1 MKQLFSS
8 RAVSVLVGLLLLLS
22 SVALFSTLAGAARP
36 TKSEENHVETYSDF
50 SPTPTTSR
58 VVRASPMTRAEV
70 IAFAEKLDVPRAQL
84 SLLDNQRFAFG
95 DAVTGQPGII
105 TPEDADETAIHK
117 ADQAHALGFDGTDV
131 RVAVIDTGIDLA
143 HPDLFNVSARDTNPA
158 SPYFMHPIAYD
169 GASMNDVL
177 AFGAPIPILPFG
189 EDRPFNSWY
198 VNTGYSTT
206 VVEFGGTRWVNW
218 TDGTTT
224 LSWNVSGVSGLSAGE
239 EVRVG
244 FHPDDVFLDLFE
256 IRPGVVLYNDAGAG
270 APYDSVIV
278 DLDADGSMDDEKRAF
293 INTDWASFDPE
304 AELIFQDVDGDGVQD
319 LSGGMVHF
327 IADGVREI
335 PYAGYQIDAM
345 VFLYQTLLND
355 NAFNIWDAI
364 GVDPTA
370 NLVPDAG
377 DLVMLFG
384 DYNGPGSNGAHGTWV
399 TSAIAGQGLT
409 GGGSTGP
416 VLGGQAPGAKIIV
429 SGNNFGGTDPF
440 GQAGLYTA
448 LIFATEGFDGIPD
461 TGDEAHIASN
471 SWGGADWT
479 GWEWGSRF
487 ADYVSAVRAS
497 ESTLFVFAAGN
508 SGPGYGGRQG
518 PGGGTSLLVAGAM
531 ENYNYRDDPW
541 YGFDGGPNAA
551 SSWGDTTFFS
561 NRGPSAMGRHYL
573 DALTSGQFGY
583 GADPLNNNPFVAD
596 SGDEL
601 NGSSS
606 WILWA
611 GTSLATPNLSGVTA
625 LIYDA
630 YMAAHGGTSPLA
642 STAKTIVKNSADDA
656 HQDPFLQGAGIANA
670 LRGVLSASDTD
681 GLTLDIDEWNPGSYD
696 GEVYPA
702 YANILFPGESDAVTV
717 TVTNHRP
724 SASMDVT
731 IQDAVLAHTGTLSL
745 SFTRTR
751 GTAANQWL
759 LNESGLMTTAG
770 TVLEADPTDLFGT
783 ADVARVTMFF
793 DRARLAELPA
803 YLLRVFDWT
812 DVNGNGSSEGFSE
825 RNLMVQDYVALETLR
840 GPNGFVQVFDPSG
853 RSHDGLL
860 IFLNPLSETSLVGP
874 VAMTLQID
882 YYERADFGWLDVSVP
897 AVTIPDASSEIVDL
911 TATVPE
917 GADPGL
923 YEALVLFTLDD
934 GDVTTLPVVVNVAS
948 TLPVAF
954 GGNADDNGPYQQ
966 GVTYGALWADDA
978 ASGDYRYY
986 FVDLPEAR
994 SVTFNVEWDG
1004 EDSSIDLY
1012 VLSGTTD
1019 WFSENDPDRYGPGTQ
1034 EQVAAASGGSNA
1046 TSIIA
1051 EMNAGLG
1058 ILVIRGA
1065 FLSGVDVEEHPRGE
1079 GGAFFVSPRPWI
1091 ATGVPVDGSQAFSI
1105 ESQLAYPDVTLTVE
1119 TGEVLSFPDQP
1130 VDPFPYGGQD
1140 PFEAYLLASP
1150 NRLRTDIPIATQR
1163 ATYSL
1168 FFHSGARDV
1177 DMGLFYDANCDGI
1190 YTLAND
1196 VIGTAAATGR
1206 NPEVATVLSPPAG
1219 CYWVHAAGFDV
1230 DPGSL
1235 YDLTLEVIARPIVF
1249 PGVLP
1254 SSLAPSLPAIAVLD
1268 YVLPHFPR
1276 TFGGVVYLGSSQ
1288 FPKAMDI
1295 PVSLTPNLPPLF
1307 TNPKPAPGSAT
1318 NDATP
1323 PISLDMEDAPDA
1335 FETQVD
1341 TDSVSLWLDGALLS
1355 DPSVVLVSSTG
1366 VVVQLPSSLAD
1377 GSHTVSVRAADTGLS
1392 FNLTSWSFWVDSNA
1406 PDLTITSPTAAFTN
1420 NPAVT
1425 IAGRTE
1431 PGVSVKVGATPVP
1444 VTASGLFSLSLTLSE
1459 GPHSLAVVATDIGG
1473 NTATVTVEIT
1483 VDTTP
1488 PAITLATP
1496 TSGSTVN
1503 VASVRVSGVTEPGVT
1518 LRVNGIEVAVATD
1531 GSFSLLLA
1539 LATGSNTITATATD
1553 AAGNPGSATAT
1564 VTFADPV
1571 PGLEQDL
1578 EDTRDDLG
1586 TTEGALQTARDSL
1599 ASLQTLVYVWVGLVA
1614 VVGAIAVVSLVMFLR
1629 ERRKGGSGAGGGQT

>member
-1 MKQLFSS
+1 
-8 RAVSVLVGLLLLLS
+8 
-22 SVALFSTLAGAARP
+22 
-36 TKSEENHVETYSDF
+36 
-50 SPTPTTSR
+50 
-58 VVRASPMTRAEV
+58 MTRAEV

-84 SLLDNQRFAFG
+84 SLLDDQRFAFG
-95 DAVTGQPGII
+95 DAVTGLPGII
-105 TPEDADETAIHK
+105 TPEDADETLIHK
-117 ADQAHALGFDGTDV
+117 ADQAHALGFDGTGV

-143 HPDLFNVSARDTNPA
+143 HPDLFNVSARDPNPA

-169 GASMNDVL
+169 GGSMNDYL
-177 AFGAPIPILPFG
+177 AFGSPLPILPFG

-206 VVEFGGTRWVNW
+206 VVELGGTRWVNW

-224 LSWNVSGVSGLSAGE
+224 LSWDVTGVSGLSTGE
-239 EVRVG
+239 EVRLG
-244 FHPDDVFLDLFE
+244 FHPDDVFLDLFG
-256 IRPGVVLYNDAGAG
+256 IRPGLVLYNDAGAG
-270 APYDSVIV
+270 APYDSVVV
-278 DLDADGSMDDEKRAF
+278 DLDADGSIDDEKRAF

-335 PYAGYQIDAM
+335 PYASHQIDAM

-364 GVDPTA
+364 GIDPTA

-377 DLVMLFG
+377 DVVLLFG
-384 DYNGPGSNGAHGTWV
+384 DFNGPGSNGAHGTWV
-399 TSAIAGQGLT
+399 TSAIAGQGIT

-416 VLGGQAPGAKIIV
+416 TLQGQAPGAKIIV

-448 LIFATEGFDGIPD
+448 LIFATEGFDGNPA

-471 SWGGADWT
+471 SWGGVDWT

-518 PGGGTSLLVAGAM
+518 PGGGASLLIAGAM

-541 YGFDGGPNAA
+541 YAFDGGPNAA

-583 GADPLNNNPFVAD
+583 GADPLNNNPFIAD
-596 SGDEL
+596 SGRTLD
-601 NGSSS
+601 GSSS

-630 YMAAHGGTSPLA
+630 YMDAHGGTSPLA
-642 STAKTIVKNSADDA
+642 SAAKTIVKNSADDA

-681 GLTLDIDEWNPGSYD
+681 GLTLSIDEWNPGSYG

-702 YANILFPGESDAVTV
+702 YANILFPGESDTVTV
-717 TVTNHRP
+717 TATNHRP

-751 GTAANQWL
+751 GAAPNQWL
-759 LNESGLMTTAG
+759 LDESGLMTTAG
-770 TVLEADPTDLFGT
+770 TVLEADPTGLFGT

-793 DRARLAELPA
+793 DRARLGELPA

-825 RNLMVQDYVALETLR
+825 RNLMVQDFVAFATLH
-840 GPNGFVQVFDPSG
+840 GPNGFVQVFDPSA

-860 IFLNPLSETSLVGP
+860 IFLNPLSEQSLVGP
-874 VAMTLQID
+874 VQMTLQID
-882 YYERADFGWLDVSVP
+882 YYERTDFAWLDVSVP
-897 AVTIPDASSEIVDL
+897 AVTIPAASSADVGL
-911 TATVPE
+911 TATVPA

-934 GDVTTLPVVVNVAS
+934 GSVTTLPVVVNVAS

-954 GGNADDNGPYQQ
+954 GGNVDDNGPYQQ

-978 ASGDYRYY
+978 ATGDYRYY
-986 FVDLPEAR
+986 FVDLPQAF
-994 SVTFNVEWDG
+994 SVTFNLEWDG
-1004 EDSSIDLY
+1004 EDSSIDLF

-1019 WFSENDPDRYGPGTQ
+1019 WFSENNPDRYGPGTQ

-1046 TSIIA
+1046 TSLIA
-1051 EMNAGLG
+1051 NMNAGLG

-1065 FLSGVDVEEHPRGE
+1065 FLAGVDVEEHPRGE

-1091 ATGVPVDGSQAFSI
+1091 ATGVPVDGSQVFSI
-1105 ESQLAYPDVTLTVE
+1105 ESQIAYPDVTLTVE

-1130 VDPFPYGGQD
+1130 VGPFPYEGQD
-1140 PFEAYLLASP
+1140 PFEEYLFAAP
-1150 NRLRTDIPIATQR
+1150 NRLRTDIPIAVQR

-1177 DMGLFYDANCDGI
+1177 DMGLFYDANCDGT
-1190 YTLAND
+1190 YTVAND
-1196 VIGTAAATGR
+1196 VIGTVAATGR

-1249 PGVLP
+1249 PRVLP
-1254 SSLAPSLPAIAVLD
+1254 SSLAPFVPAMAVLD
-1268 YVLPHFPR
+1268 YALPHFPR

-1295 PVSLTPNLPPLF
+1295 PVSITPNLPPLF
-1307 TNPKPAPGSAT
+1307 SNPKPAPGSTT

-1341 TDSVSLWLDGALLS
+1341 TDTVSLWLDGALLS
-1355 DPSVVLVSSTG
+1355 DPNFVLVSSTG
-1366 VVVQLPSSLAD
+1366 VVVQLPSGLAD
-1377 GSHTVSVRAADTGLS
+1377 GSHTVTVRAADTGLS
-1392 FNLTSWSFWVDSNA
+1392 FNVTRWSFSIDSNA
-1406 PDLTITSPTAAFTN
+1406 PELTITSPTASITN
-1420 NPAVT
+1420 RTTVT
-1425 IAGRTE
+1425 VAGRTD
-1431 PGVSVKVGATPVP
+1431 PGVSVTVAGTPAR
-1444 VTASGLFSLSLTLSE
+1444 VTASGTFSLLLTLAE
-1459 GPHSLAVVATDIGG
+1459 GPHSLAVVATDAGG
-1473 NTATVTVEIT
+1473 NQATTTVEIT

-1488 PAITLATP
+1488 PAISLVAP
-1496 TSGSTVN
+1496 TTGSTVN
-1503 VASVRVSGVTEPGVT
+1503 VASVRVSGMTEPGVA
-1518 LRVNGIEVAVATD
+1518 LLVNGIGVAVGSD
-1531 GSFSLLLA
+1531 GSFSALLA
-1539 LATGSNTITATATD
+1539 LAEGTNTITAIATD
-1553 AAGNPGSATAT
+1553 AAGNRNTASVT
-1564 VTFADPV
+1564 VTFVNPV
-1571 PGLEQDL
+1571 PGVEQDL
-1578 EDTRDDLG
+1578 QDTRDDLDA
-1586 TTEGALQTARDSL
+1586 TEEALQLAR
-1599 ASLQTLVYVWVGLVA
+1599 ASLGSVQTLVYVLLGLLA
-1614 VVGAIAVVSLVMFLR
+1614 VVGATAAVTLLTYLR
-1629 ERRKGGSGAGGGQT
+1629 ERRKGEPGAGGGQT